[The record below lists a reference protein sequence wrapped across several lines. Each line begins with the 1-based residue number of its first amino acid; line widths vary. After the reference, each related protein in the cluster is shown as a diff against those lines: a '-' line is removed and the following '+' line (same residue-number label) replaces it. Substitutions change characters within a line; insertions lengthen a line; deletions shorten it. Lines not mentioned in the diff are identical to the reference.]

1 MTMWMRL
8 CLLGMLAGL
17 LAMTLG
23 ACAPRSSADSETQG
37 ASGRAAGSSSAAS
50 EKITYK
56 TGAVL
61 PYVDGEEDS
70 VLTVA
75 GRVRYT
81 DVPTMLL
88 EQMGATSITVNSVNW
103 ATAEGA
109 PCSKEELQQAVLEYC
124 VEQVEAS
131 APYSYS
137 LEDPAA
143 RYGAKAIHC
152 EVAGD
157 FDNLTLTFE
166 GVGGKTMAET
176 TYNAINQ
183 ACLWAHA
190 YRSYAGLDREFDLA
204 IYDAEGSVFY
214 QGNDYGFDMLFFDGE
229 FTTYPDYPTEGFEPP
244 AYEYVP
250 REIWQDG
257 VARYP
262 YHSSS
267 WIWEGDCVTKYFID
281 LGKTVHLDS
290 SYWCSVEATEE
301 EWAGMRLM
309 LCEEITQQALREHFN
324 EDNMSFKLDSF
335 EGGENFDTLLIT
347 VDGSFP
353 DKDTAIL
360 FPLLS
365 VQEYRV
371 FCGLEGTIHL
381 TIVDTSTEQA
391 LFDRDVD
398 IVNEGPWSV
407 VGEL

>member
-1 MTMWMRL
+1 MRMRL
-8 CLLGMLAGL
+8 CLMGFLAGL
-17 LAMTLG
+17 LAMSLA
-23 ACAPRSSADSETQG
+23 ACAPRSSASAEKHAT
-37 ASGRAAGSSSAAS
+37 GSAESPSAATG
-50 EKITYK
+50 KVTYK
-56 TGAVL
+56 TGVVL
-61 PYVDGEEDS
+61 PYVNEEEGS
-70 VLTVA
+70 ILTAA
-75 GRVRYT
+75 GRARYT

-103 ATAEGA
+103 ATAEGVS
-109 PCSKEELQQAVLEYC
+109 CSKEELQQAVLEYC
-124 VEQVEAS
+124 IEQVEAS

-137 LEDPAA
+137 LEEPAEL
-143 RYGAKAIHC
+143 REAKAMHC
-152 EVAGD
+152 EVEGD
-157 FDNLTLTFE
+157 FDALALTFE
-166 GVGGKTMAET
+166 EVGGKSMAET

-183 ACLWAHA
+183 ACYWAQA

-214 QGNDYGFDMLFFDGE
+214 KGNDYGFDMLFFDGE
-229 FTTYPDYPTEGFEPP
+229 FTTYSDYPAEGFEPP
-244 AYEYVP
+244 AYEYAP

-267 WIWEGDCVTKYFID
+267 WISEGDCVTKYFID
-281 LGKTVHLDS
+281 LGKTVYLDS

-301 EWAGMRLM
+301 EWAEMRLM
-309 LCEEITQQALREHFN
+309 LCDEITQQALREHFN
-324 EDNMSFKLDSF
+324 EDNMSFKLDGF

-347 VDGSFP
+347 VDGSSP

-360 FPLLS
+360 FPLIS

-371 FCGLEGTIHL
+371 FCGLEGTLHL
-381 TIVDTSTEQA
+381 TVVDASTGHA

-407 VGEL
+407 VDEL